1 MGQEVRE
8 GGRRIEGLL
17 GEEVKDATRGRARG
31 EEGERWNEWRNEKKK
46 GKEWNEVTGDEE
58 WSERE
63 WKKKMEG
70 AKVETHERQQPEQ
83 HKWRVNHVSKGCG

>member
-46 GKEWNEVTGDEE
+46 VRNGTK
-58 WSERE
+58 
-63 WKKKMEG
+63 
-70 AKVETHERQQPEQ
+70 
-83 HKWRVNHVSKGCG
+83 